1 MYNCVWVAA
10 QSRAMLPVFCG
21 ISGSTRATLIME
33 VASIGRRSPGAL
45 IIIFQTNN
53 IVFAQIVAELY
64 FNNCQRFRPAVSQPM
79 IGLWGNVDVL
89 TSAELQFLVTTND
102 VGDALD
108 YYPVFTSSG
117 MPLQAQPCS
126 WSYFEHFHL
135 KPRPF
140 FQDFVA
146 TPWPFI
152 EFPHQDFLPC

>member
-1 MYNCVWVAA
+1 
-10 QSRAMLPVFCG
+10 
-21 ISGSTRATLIME
+21 
-33 VASIGRRSPGAL
+33 
-45 IIIFQTNN
+45 
-53 IVFAQIVAELY
+53 
-64 FNNCQRFRPAVSQPM
+64 M

-89 TSAELQFLVTTND
+89 TPAELQCLVTTNN

-117 MPLQAQPCS
+117 MPLQTQPCS
-126 WSYFEHFHL
+126 WFYFEHFHL

-152 EFPHQDFLPC
+152 EFPHQDFLPLLKHLKMRIINRRHSRKDESYSVVIEKRIGTARLLSIRRSFLSWPLRP